1 MSVPELQD
9 ELAKSRVREADLET
23 MLKQL
28 KSTLQKEIERR
39 VQEPAS
45 IGVKSG
51 TPSVAQ
57 ASTPTGLPTGA
68 AEVNGSWSARAWLA
82 SLGLGHAVVHDA
94 VSAILPAGSDAFQF
108 LQATCTREQMDE
120 QLAAAELSGLGDA
133 IWSGV
138 MMLRT
143 QTAATGLALNAK
155 FAEEKKFDMA
165 YGSSGDYFV
174 GELSPY
180 MAW

>member
-45 IGVKSG
+45 IGVKPG

-57 ASTPTGLPTGA
+57 ASTPTGA
-68 AEVNGSWSARAWLA
+68 AEVNGSWSASAWLA

-138 MMLRT
+138 TLLRT

-180 MAW
+180 MAC